1 MLIIADGLDRDGK
14 IKSIATE
21 SREELLSW
29 MESNGIGWITI
40 YRYHRDEES
49 NLLWITRDRIK
60 RWIDTGIL

>member
-29 MESNGIGWITI
+29 MEST
-40 YRYHRDEES
+40 
-49 NLLWITRDRIK
+49 
-60 RWIDTGIL
+60 